1 VASLTVISWRD
12 IPAQVIV
19 KRGREAS
26 KVQLSQRFQEAVDRA
41 AMRAGKGSSD
51 AYLADWQRSAA
62 RPCGDDLEAE
72 AAAEA
77 LRLEAQYTDEDL
89 ERLIRAKGLDENRGA
104 ADSAPSAEI
113 S

>member
-1 VASLTVISWRD
+1 MASLIIISWRD

-19 KRGREAS
+19 KRGRETA

-51 AYLADWQRSAA
+51 AYLADWARSAPA
-62 RPCGDDLEAE
+62 PCGEDLQAVATAE
-72 AAAEA
+72 AA
-77 LRLEAQYTDEDL
+77 RLETKYTDADL
-89 ERLIRAKGLDENRGA
+89 ERLIRTKGLD
-104 ADSAPSAEI
+104 APSAGTRPPEA